1 MGLPLAGR
9 RVLVT
14 RAEADAREWAELL
27 TQLGAEPVILPCI
40 RTETIDGEA
49 TRAALSA
56 ALRSADWLCVTSPR
70 GTEAVA
76 RLAGSLPAA
85 LQVAAVGHATA
96 ASVRELFRREPFVA
110 GGTSRALGVALRAR
124 LGARAVVTRVVIAAA
139 KEGRTDIEAAF
150 DGSGVQITRVAV
162 YQTMPAVTVPTRR
175 DLSLEGIADVLLASP
190 SALEGLLNQASLPA
204 TARFYTVGPTTS
216 AAVRAAGLRVSGE
229 ATHPDFESLVEA
241 MQ

>member
-1 MGLPLAGR
+1 M
-9 RVLVT
+9 
-14 RAEADAREWAELL
+14 
-27 TQLGAEPVILPCI
+27 
-40 RTETIDGEA
+40 
-49 TRAALSA
+49 
-56 ALRSADWLCVTSPR
+56 
-70 GTEAVA
+70 
-76 RLAGSLPAA
+76 
-85 LQVAAVGHATA
+85 
-96 ASVRELFRREPFVA
+96 
-110 GGTSRALGVALRAR
+110 
-124 LGARAVVTRVVIAAA
+124 
-139 KEGRTDIEAAF
+139 GRTDIEAAF

-229 ATHPDFESLVEA
+229 ATHPDFKSLVEA